1 MPNKRLLDITQLLL
15 EQDGYITIS
24 AISQRL
30 NVSNK
35 TIRNDLNQ
43 IADWLADSNL
53 VLVRKT
59 GVGIAISGEKSAKLS
74 VLRQLQKKSR
84 ESIDYSPQARKAY
97 IQMKLLTSPAY
108 RICNLASD
116 LFVSRTTIH
125 KDLVSLAPSFE
136 SYKIRLNRKN
146 NNGVSVKGSE
156 KNHRKMLVDLMII
169 IREMKLNTAIITS

>member
-15 EQDGYITIS
+15 EQDVYITIS

-74 VLRQLQKKSR
+74 VLRQLQKK
-84 ESIDYSPQARKAY
+84 EPGE
-97 IQMKLLTSPAY
+97 
-108 RICNLASD
+108 
-116 LFVSRTTIH
+116 H
-125 KDLVSLAPSFE
+125 
-136 SYKIRLNRKN
+136 
-146 NNGVSVKGSE
+146 
-156 KNHRKMLVDLMII
+156 
-169 IREMKLNTAIITS
+169 

>member
-74 VLRQLQKKSR
+74 VLRQLQKKEPREHCLFSPGPQGLYPDEVTHKSGLPDLQSGQRSVRQPYDDPQGSR
-84 ESIDYSPQARKAY
+84 LPG
-97 IQMKLLTSPAY
+97 P
-108 RICNLASD
+108 
-116 LFVSRTTIH
+116 FV
-125 KDLVSLAPSFE
+125 
-136 SYKIRLNRKN
+136 
-146 NNGVSVKGSE
+146 
-156 KNHRKMLVDLMII
+156 
-169 IREMKLNTAIITS
+169 